1 MVSSTVSR
9 VYLRIRSLPSGA
21 LLGIEIA
28 MGVPKR
34 KERQR
39 RGYPPPGFG
48 PMFHSAI
55 LGLLIIQGV

>member
-28 MGVPKR
+28 MGVFEC
-34 KERQR
+34 KE
-39 RGYPPPGFG
+39 
-48 PMFHSAI
+48 S
-55 LGLLIIQGV
+55 QGEGSNL